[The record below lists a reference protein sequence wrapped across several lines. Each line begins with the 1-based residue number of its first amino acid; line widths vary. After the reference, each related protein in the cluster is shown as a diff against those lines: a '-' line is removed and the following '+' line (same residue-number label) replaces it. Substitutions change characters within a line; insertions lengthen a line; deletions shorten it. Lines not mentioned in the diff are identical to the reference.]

1 MVPTIKKHLKKR
13 SLIIIS
19 TLFLLLFLYIFPTKD
34 DKNNLTNINKKL
46 SNEYIYLIDINNYVA
61 RVSLVLKENNDYN
74 KIKEIIDYL
83 TIDSKSSLYIKE
95 GFIGI
100 IPKNTKLLSLTIND
114 NHVNLNFSKNIL
126 DIKEEKI
133 DNLLSSIIYSIT
145 SLKSSYQ
152 ISIYVEGNILNK
164 IKNTPIPPILD
175 RTYGINKI
183 YNLNQIKD
191 TTSTTIYY
199 ISKYKDYKYF
209 VPITLVNNKSEEKLK
224 IIIEE
229 MASKTIYQT
238 NLISYLKN
246 TIKINYEINEDN
258 MIIKL
263 EGNNFSSDN
272 LIEETI
278 YTLNLSIKE
287 NYNIKEVSY
296 YIDNKIFNTYKL

>member
-1 MVPTIKKHLKKR
+1 M
-13 SLIIIS
+13 
-19 TLFLLLFLYIFPTKD
+19 
-34 DKNNLTNINKKL
+34 
-46 SNEYIYLIDINNYVA
+46 
-61 RVSLVLKENNDYN
+61 
-74 KIKEIIDYL
+74 
-83 TIDSKSSLYIKE
+83 
-95 GFIGI
+95 
-100 IPKNTKLLSLTIND
+100 
-114 NHVNLNFSKNIL
+114 
-126 DIKEEKI
+126 
-133 DNLLSSIIYSIT
+133 
-145 SLKSSYQ
+145 
-152 ISIYVEGNILNK
+152 
-164 IKNTPIPPILD
+164 
-175 RTYGINKI
+175 
-183 YNLNQIKD
+183 
-191 TTSTTIYY
+191 
-199 ISKYKDYKYF
+199 
-209 VPITLVNNKSEEKLK
+209 PITQVNNKSEEKLK